1 MQHKEN
7 CEMKSEKKE
16 ISANPDNFKNSH
28 LKRDDQNSRN
38 NDEGRPNSPSRPFKT
53 QLRIISILL
62 IIFSIFIILTIVS
75 YSRQDIAASSIT
87 LNDLLGII
95 KKDPEILARQSIT
108 QNWLGLLGAYISNI
122 LINGTFGYAVLILLL
137 LLIYFSIEL
146 YRKFRISP
154 QVISNI
160 SFGLLLTLLI
170 SGFLGVLSKF
180 TWIGNIPFEWYGRVG
195 YFLAAISNNLLGI
208 TTSLIL
214 FISII
219 FISIFYKLNFK
230 FSTVISNISNG
241 IREVFKREHQPE
253 IDKSKNFN
261 DEGNNE
267 AQNNII
273 NNTRLETPKPQEP
286 PIIREPGKHIEQIS
300 TNPQKKEDL
309 KILIKQPQY
318 EAQKP
323 QPSVNYV
330 PKIQAIDFAKITVSN
345 PQIQK
350 EIDMEHNLG
359 YNEKNEDINQAA
371 FIPEPISPNEN
382 DVNELKQSNE
392 LIEKQIPDTKET
404 IVPSETIKQ
413 NIDLEQTINQIVQ
426 EKISNTSPLP
436 EPPKLK
442 KEPAKPSISI
452 SLSQPIEKQNRED
465 LHSLIYSDYWDE
477 RIEYKFPSIELLNPP
492 STQNV
497 VPSEE
502 LEMNAR
508 ILQEK
513 LETFKIVIDNIAIT
527 PGPVVTQ
534 YEFVPAP
541 GIKISRI
548 EALAD
553 DLAMALKAK
562 GIRIIAPIPGKGT
575 VGVEI
580 PNSKPSIVRFSE
592 VVSSEKFQNSKAK
605 LPIALGK
612 TINGEVYVDDL
623 TRMPH
628 LLIAGSTGSGKS
640 VGINT
645 IINSLLYKIHP
656 SELKFVIIDPKK
668 VELSQYSML
677 SQHYLATSPDID
689 DVIITNPKD
698 AVIVLKA
705 AVKEMERR
713 YDILADAGQRNI
725 SDYNQKIKQGNL
737 PKSENMLHY
746 PMPYIVVIVD
756 ELADLML
763 TASKEIEEPIT
774 RLAQMARAVG
784 IHLVIATQRPSV
796 DVITGLIKA
805 NFPARIAYLVA
816 SRIDSRTILD
826 QQGAEQLL
834 GNGDMLIMPPGT
846 PKPIRVQNAFISTDE
861 VERICELIGNQKG
874 YSEPYLLPSLEEE
887 NSDSKEFDIND
898 RDPLFADAAHL
909 VVQMQQAS
917 VSMLQRRMKIG
928 YARAGRIM
936 DELEAA
942 GIVGSSK
949 GSKTRDVL
957 LDSESQLEA
966 YL

>member
-1 MQHKEN
+1 
-7 CEMKSEKKE
+7 MKSRKKE
-16 ISANPDNFKNSH
+16 ISANADDFKDSQSTQNDKNLNSEKNGKITDALH
-28 LKRDDQNSRN
+28 
-38 NDEGRPNSPSRPFKT
+38 PFKT
-53 QLRIISILL
+53 QLRIISVLIFLFSLL
-62 IIFSIFIILTIVS
+62 VILTILS
-75 YSRQDIAASSIT
+75 YTRQDIAVSSISF
-87 LNDLLGII
+87 NDLFRII
-95 KKDPEILARQSIT
+95 QKDPVILARQSIT
-108 QNWLGLLGAYISNI
+108 QNWLGLLGAYISNA
-122 LINGTFGYAVLILLL
+122 LINGTFGYAVIIIPL

-146 YRKFRISP
+146 YKKLSISARF
-154 QVISNI
+154 VSNA
-160 SFGLLLTLLI
+160 SFALLMTLLI
-170 SGFLGVLSKF
+170 SGFCGVLSKF
-180 TWIGNIPFEWYGRVG
+180 SWIGLIPFEWSGKVG
-195 YFLAAISNNLLGI
+195 YFLAAIITSAFGT

-214 FISII
+214 FILII
-219 FISIFYKLNFK
+219 FISIFYKLDFK
-230 FSTVISNISNG
+230 FSTIISSIFRGIKDTFKKEPRIDNEPNSQENVDSEANNINDFNISNQSST
-241 IREVFKREHQPE
+241 IQEQ
-253 IDKSKNFN
+253 SKPI
-261 DEGNNE
+261 ESTKPIE
-267 AQNNII
+267 PA
-273 NNTRLETPKPQEP
+273 TPKPENL
-286 PIIREPGKHIEQIS
+286 R
-300 TNPQKKEDL
+300 
-309 KILIKQPQY
+309 ILINPTQTEPTQ
-318 EAQKP
+318 ANP
-323 QPSVNYV
+323 LRTFV
-330 PKIQAIDFAKITVSN
+330 PKIQQIDFAKITVSN
-345 PQIQK
+345 PEIQK
-350 EIDMEHNLG
+350 EINKELNLK
-359 YNEKNEDINQAA
+359 NNDQVVNPSIEDKNEI
-371 FIPEPISPNEN
+371 IPEDIKNEPIPNKTEPPILKENIPPNE
-382 DVNELKQSNE
+382 E
-392 LIEKQIPDTKET
+392 IEINKAPET
-404 IVPSETIKQ
+404 AETEVPK
-413 NIDLEQTINQIVQ
+413 IDLNETINQIVK
-426 EKISNTSPLP
+426 EKINQASSEQDNPKNTPAIQDK
-436 EPPKLK
+436 PPV
-442 KEPAKPSISI
+442 SIKI
-452 SLSQPIEKQNRED
+452 NKTNENKTEND
-465 LHSLIYSDYWDE
+465 LQSLIYTDYWDE
-477 RIEYKFPSIELLNPP
+477 RISYTFPSIDLLTPP
-492 STQNV
+492 STQNIV
-497 VPSEE
+497 SREE
-502 LEMNAR
+502 LELNAR

-513 LETFKIVIDNIAIT
+513 LETFKIVIDNMTIT

-592 VVSSEKFQNSKAK
+592 VVASDKFQKTTAR

-612 TINGEVYVDDL
+612 TINGEVFIEDL

-705 AVKEMERR
+705 AVREMEHR
-713 YDILADAGQRNI
+713 YDILADVGQRNI
-725 SDYNQKIKQGNL
+725 YDYNQKIKQGIL
-737 PKSENMLHY
+737 PKSDKMLHY

-805 NFPARIAYLVA
+805 NFPARVAYLVA

-846 PKPIRVQNAFISTDE
+846 PKPIRVQNAFISTDD
-861 VERICELIGNQKG
+861 VERICEMIGKQQG
-874 YSEPYLLPSLEEE
+874 YSEPYLLPSLED
-887 NSDSKEFDIND
+887 DSTRDKDLDYGN
-898 RDPLFADAAHL
+898 RDPLFEDAARL
-909 VVQMQQAS
+909 IIQMQQAS

-957 LDSESQLEA
+957 LESESQLEA

>member
-1 MQHKEN
+1 MISRKN
-7 CEMKSEKKE
+7 E
-16 ISANPDNFKNSH
+16 ISAKSDNFKDFHFNKDESMPNNRDAVKSQNNSH
-28 LKRDDQNSRN
+28 
-38 NDEGRPNSPSRPFKT
+38 PFKI
-53 QLRIISILL
+53 QLRIISVLL
-62 IIFSIFIILTIVS
+62 FIFSILILFTIIS
-75 YSRQDIAASSIT
+75 YSRLDIAASSIKF
-87 LNDLLGII
+87 NDLLGII

-122 LINGTFGYAVLILLL
+122 LINGTFGYAVIILPL
-137 LLIYFSIEL
+137 LLIYFSFEL
-146 YRKFRISP
+146 YKKLAISP
-154 QVISNI
+154 RVIANI
-160 SFGLLLTLLI
+160 SFGLFLTLLV

-180 TWIGNIPFEWYGRVG
+180 TWIASIPYEWYGKVG
-195 YFLAAISNNLLGI
+195 YFLAAITNKAFGT
-208 TTSLIL
+208 TTSLII
-214 FISII
+214 FIVII
-219 FISIFYKLNFK
+219 FLTIFYKLDFK
-230 FSTVISNISNG
+230 FSTIISNIFNG
-241 IREVFKREHQPE
+241 IKEAFKKAPKTNVNNQSILNEDE
-253 IDKSKNFN
+253 KNEDFN
-261 DEGNNE
+261 FDTVANPDNSSVIAEQTKPIE
-267 AQNNII
+267 QTPIAP
-273 NNTRLETPKPQEP
+273 TPKQD
-286 PIIREPGKHIEQIS
+286 
-300 TNPQKKEDL
+300 NL
-309 KILIKQPQY
+309 KILINQAQTDALQPN
-318 EAQKP
+318 P
-323 QPSVNYV
+323 LRPFI
-330 PKIQAIDFAKITVSN
+330 PKIQQIDYAKITVSN
-345 PQIQK
+345 PDIQK
-350 EIDMEHNLG
+350 EIAKEYNL
-359 YNEKNEDINQAA
+359 EKNIENEPDISKEDILTKKNEPIEQSLNQQDKNNT
-371 FIPEPISPNEN
+371 IEEIKKPIPTPEPRTQ
-382 DVNELKQSNE
+382 K
-392 LIEKQIPDTKET
+392 
-404 IVPSETIKQ
+404 
-413 NIDLEQTINQIVQ
+413 IDLEKTINQIVQ
-426 EKISNTSPLP
+426 EKINKTTPTQPKP
-436 EPPKLK
+436 EVKDEIPTQPN
-442 KEPAKPSISI
+442 ISI
-452 SLSQPIEKQNRED
+452 KVNQISEKTQENE
-465 LHSLIYSDYWDE
+465 LHSLIYTDYLDE
-477 RIEYKFPSIELLNPP
+477 RIDYLFPSLEILTPP
-492 STQNV
+492 SLQNV
-497 VPSEE
+497 VSREE

-513 LETFKIVIDNIAIT
+513 LETFKIVIDNMTIT

-580 PNSKPSIVRFSE
+580 PNSKPSMVRFSE
-592 VVSSEKFQNSKAK
+592 VVKSEKFQNTTAR

-612 TINGEVYVDDL
+612 TINGEVFVEDL

-705 AVKEMERR
+705 AVKEMEKR

-725 SDYNQKIKQGNL
+725 YDYNQKIKQGIL
-737 PKSENMLHY
+737 PKSDNMLHY

-861 VERICELIGNQKG
+861 VEKVCEMIGNQKG
-874 YSEPYLLPSLEEE
+874 YSEPYLLPSLEEDNANE
-887 NSDSKEFDIND
+887 KEFDASE
-898 RDPLFADAAHL
+898 RDPLFEDAARL
-909 VVQMQQAS
+909 IIQMQQAS

-942 GIVGSSK
+942 GIVGSSR
-949 GSKTRDVL
+949 GSKTRNVL
-957 LDSESQLEA
+957 LESESQLEA

>member
-1 MQHKEN
+1 
-7 CEMKSEKKE
+7 MKSRKKE
-16 ISANPDNFKNSH
+16 ISANADDFKDSQST
-28 LKRDDQNSRN
+28 QNDKN
-38 NDEGRPNSPSRPFKT
+38 LNGEKNGKITDALHPFKT
-53 QLRIISILL
+53 QSRIISVLIFLFSLL
-62 IIFSIFIILTIVS
+62 VILTILS
-75 YSRQDIAASSIT
+75 YTRQDIAVSSISF
-87 LNDLLGII
+87 NDLFRII
-95 KKDPEILARQSIT
+95 QKDPVILARQSIT
-108 QNWLGLLGAYISNI
+108 QNWLGLLGAYISNA
-122 LINGTFGYAVLILLL
+122 LINGTFGYAVIIIPL

-146 YRKFRISP
+146 YKKLSISARF
-154 QVISNI
+154 VSNA
-160 SFGLLLTLLI
+160 SFALLMTLLI
-170 SGFLGVLSKF
+170 SGFCGVLSKF
-180 TWIGNIPFEWYGRVG
+180 SWIGLIPFEWSGKVG
-195 YFLAAISNNLLGI
+195 YFLAAIITSAFGT

-214 FISII
+214 FILII
-219 FISIFYKLNFK
+219 FISIFYKLDFK
-230 FSTVISNISNG
+230 FSTIISSIFRGIKDTFKKEPRLDSEPKSQENVDSEANNINDFNISNQSST
-241 IREVFKREHQPE
+241 IQEQSEPIESTKPIEP
-253 IDKSKNFN
+253 
-261 DEGNNE
+261 
-267 AQNNII
+267 A
-273 NNTRLETPKPQEP
+273 TPKPENL
-286 PIIREPGKHIEQIS
+286 R
-300 TNPQKKEDL
+300 
-309 KILIKQPQY
+309 ILINPTQTEPTQ
-318 EAQKP
+318 ANP
-323 QPSVNYV
+323 LRTFV
-330 PKIQAIDFAKITVSN
+330 PKIQQIDFAKITVSN
-345 PQIQK
+345 PEIQK
-350 EIDMEHNLG
+350 EINKELNLK
-359 YNEKNEDINQAA
+359 NNDQVVNPSIEDKNEITPEDIKN
-371 FIPEPISPNEN
+371 EPIPNKTEPPILKENTPPNE
-382 DVNELKQSNE
+382 E
-392 LIEKQIPDTKET
+392 IEISKAPAIAET
-404 IVPSETIKQ
+404 EVPK
-413 NIDLEQTINQIVQ
+413 IDLNETINQIVK
-426 EKISNTSPLP
+426 EKINQASSEQDNPKNTPATQDK
-436 EPPKLK
+436 PPV
-442 KEPAKPSISI
+442 SIKI
-452 SLSQPIEKQNRED
+452 NKTNENKTEND
-465 LHSLIYSDYWDE
+465 LQSLIYTDYWDE
-477 RIEYKFPSIELLNPP
+477 RISYTFPSIDLLTPP
-492 STQNV
+492 STQNIV
-497 VPSEE
+497 SREE
-502 LEMNAR
+502 LELNAR

-513 LETFKIVIDNIAIT
+513 LETFKIVIDNMTIT

-592 VVSSEKFQNSKAK
+592 VVTSDKFQKTTAR

-612 TINGEVYVDDL
+612 TINGEVFIEDL

-705 AVKEMERR
+705 AVREMEHR
-713 YDILADAGQRNI
+713 YDILADVGQRNI
-725 SDYNQKIKQGNL
+725 YDYNQKIKQGIL
-737 PKSENMLHY
+737 PKSDKMLHY

-805 NFPARIAYLVA
+805 NFPARVAYLVA

-846 PKPIRVQNAFISTDE
+846 PKPIRVQNAFISTDD
-861 VERICELIGNQKG
+861 VERICEMIGKQQG
-874 YSEPYLLPSLEEE
+874 YSEPYLLPSLED
-887 NSDSKEFDIND
+887 DSTRDKDLDYGN
-898 RDPLFADAAHL
+898 RDPLFEDAARL
-909 VVQMQQAS
+909 IIQMQQAS

-957 LDSESQLEA
+957 LESESQLEA

>member
-1 MQHKEN
+1 
-7 CEMKSEKKE
+7 MKSRKKE
-16 ISANPDNFKNSH
+16 ISANADDFKDSQST
-28 LKRDDQNSRN
+28 QNDKN
-38 NDEGRPNSPSRPFKT
+38 LNGEKNGKITDVLHPFKT
-53 QLRIISILL
+53 QLRIISVLIFLFSLL
-62 IIFSIFIILTIVS
+62 VILTILS
-75 YSRQDIAASSIT
+75 YTRQDIAVSSISF
-87 LNDLLGII
+87 NDLFRII
-95 KKDPEILARQSIT
+95 QKDPVILARQSIT
-108 QNWLGLLGAYISNI
+108 QNWLGLLGAYISNA
-122 LINGTFGYAVLILLL
+122 LINGTFGYAVIIIPL

-146 YRKFRISP
+146 YKKLSISARF
-154 QVISNI
+154 VSNA
-160 SFGLLLTLLI
+160 SFALLMTLLI
-170 SGFLGVLSKF
+170 SGFCGVLSKF
-180 TWIGNIPFEWYGRVG
+180 SWIGLIPFEWSGKVG
-195 YFLAAISNNLLGI
+195 YFLAAIITSAFGT

-214 FISII
+214 FILII
-219 FISIFYKLNFK
+219 FISIFYKLDFK
-230 FSTVISNISNG
+230 FSTIISSIFRGIKDTFKKEPRLDSEPKSQENVDSEANNINDFNISNQSST
-241 IREVFKREHQPE
+241 IQEQ
-253 IDKSKNFN
+253 SKPI
-261 DEGNNE
+261 ESTKPIE
-267 AQNNII
+267 TA
-273 NNTRLETPKPQEP
+273 TPKPENL
-286 PIIREPGKHIEQIS
+286 R
-300 TNPQKKEDL
+300 
-309 KILIKQPQY
+309 ILINPTQTEPTQ
-318 EAQKP
+318 ANP
-323 QPSVNYV
+323 LRTFV
-330 PKIQAIDFAKITVSN
+330 PKIQQIDFAKITVSN
-345 PQIQK
+345 PEIQK
-350 EIDMEHNLG
+350 EINKELNLK
-359 YNEKNEDINQAA
+359 NNDQVVNPSIEDKNEVTPEDIKN
-371 FIPEPISPNEN
+371 EPIPNKTEPPIIKENTPPNE
-382 DVNELKQSNE
+382 E
-392 LIEKQIPDTKET
+392 IEISKAPEIAE
-404 IVPSETIKQ
+404 IEVPK
-413 NIDLEQTINQIVQ
+413 IDLNETINQIVK
-426 EKISNTSPLP
+426 EKIKQASSEQDNPKNTPVTQDK
-436 EPPKLK
+436 PPV
-442 KEPAKPSISI
+442 SIKI
-452 SLSQPIEKQNRED
+452 NKTNENKTEND
-465 LHSLIYSDYWDE
+465 LQSLIYTDYWDE
-477 RIEYKFPSIELLNPP
+477 RISYTFPSIDLLTPP
-492 STQNV
+492 STQNIV
-497 VPSEE
+497 SREE
-502 LEMNAR
+502 LELNAR

-513 LETFKIVIDNIAIT
+513 LETFKIVIDNMTIT

-592 VVSSEKFQNSKAK
+592 VVTSDKFQKTTAR

-612 TINGEVYVDDL
+612 TINGEVFIEDL

-705 AVKEMERR
+705 AVREMEHR
-713 YDILADAGQRNI
+713 YDILADVGQRNI
-725 SDYNQKIKQGNL
+725 YDYNQKIKQGIL
-737 PKSENMLHY
+737 PKSDKMLHY

-805 NFPARIAYLVA
+805 NFPARVAYLVA

-846 PKPIRVQNAFISTDE
+846 PKPIRVQNAFISTDD
-861 VERICELIGNQKG
+861 VERICEMIGKQQG
-874 YSEPYLLPSLEEE
+874 YSEPYLLPSLED
-887 NSDSKEFDIND
+887 DSTRDKDLDYGN
-898 RDPLFADAAHL
+898 RDPLFEDAARL
-909 VVQMQQAS
+909 IIQMQQAS

-957 LDSESQLEA
+957 LESESQLEA

>member
-1 MQHKEN
+1 
-7 CEMKSEKKE
+7 MKSRKKE
-16 ISANPDNFKNSH
+16 ISANADDFKDSQST
-28 LKRDDQNSRN
+28 QNDKN
-38 NDEGRPNSPSRPFKT
+38 LNGEKNGKITDALHPFKT
-53 QLRIISILL
+53 QLRIISVLIFLFSLL
-62 IIFSIFIILTIVS
+62 VILTILS
-75 YSRQDIAASSIT
+75 YTRQDIAVSSISF
-87 LNDLLGII
+87 NDLFRII
-95 KKDPEILARQSIT
+95 QKDPVILARQSIT
-108 QNWLGLLGAYISNI
+108 QNWLGLLGAYISNA
-122 LINGTFGYAVLILLL
+122 LINGTFGYAVIIIPL

-146 YRKFRISP
+146 YKKLSISARF
-154 QVISNI
+154 VSNA
-160 SFGLLLTLLI
+160 SFALLMTLLI
-170 SGFLGVLSKF
+170 SGFCGVLSKF
-180 TWIGNIPFEWYGRVG
+180 SWIGLIPFEWTGKVG
-195 YFLAAISNNLLGI
+195 YFLAAIITSAFGT

-214 FISII
+214 FILII
-219 FISIFYKLNFK
+219 FISIFYKLDFK
-230 FSTVISNISNG
+230 FSTIISSIFRGIKDTFKKEPRIDSEPKSQENVDSEANNINDFNISNQSST
-241 IREVFKREHQPE
+241 IQEQ
-253 IDKSKNFN
+253 SKPI
-261 DEGNNE
+261 ESTKPIE
-267 AQNNII
+267 TA
-273 NNTRLETPKPQEP
+273 TPKPENL
-286 PIIREPGKHIEQIS
+286 R
-300 TNPQKKEDL
+300 
-309 KILIKQPQY
+309 ILINPTQTEPTQ
-318 EAQKP
+318 ANP
-323 QPSVNYV
+323 LRTFV
-330 PKIQAIDFAKITVSN
+330 PKIQQIDFAKITVSN
-345 PQIQK
+345 PEIQK
-350 EIDMEHNLG
+350 EINKELNLK
-359 YNEKNEDINQAA
+359 NNDQVVNPSIEDKNEITPEDIKN
-371 FIPEPISPNEN
+371 EPIPNKTEPPILKEN
-382 DVNELKQSNE
+382 TPTNEE
-392 LIEKQIPDTKET
+392 IEISKAPEIAET
-404 IVPSETIKQ
+404 EVPK
-413 NIDLEQTINQIVQ
+413 IDLNETINQIVK
-426 EKISNTSPLP
+426 EKINQASSEQDNPKNTPAIQDK
-436 EPPKLK
+436 PPV
-442 KEPAKPSISI
+442 SIKINKTNENKTVS
-452 SLSQPIEKQNRED
+452 D
-465 LHSLIYSDYWDE
+465 LQSLIYTDYWDE
-477 RIEYKFPSIELLNPP
+477 RISYTFPSIDLLTPP
-492 STQNV
+492 STQNIV
-497 VPSEE
+497 SREE
-502 LEMNAR
+502 LELNAR

-513 LETFKIVIDNIAIT
+513 LETFKIVIDNMTIT

-592 VVSSEKFQNSKAK
+592 VVTSDKFQKTTAR

-612 TINGEVYVDDL
+612 TINGEVFIEDL

-705 AVKEMERR
+705 AVREMEHR
-713 YDILADAGQRNI
+713 YDILADVGQRNI
-725 SDYNQKIKQGNL
+725 YDYNQKIKQGIL
-737 PKSENMLHY
+737 PKSDKMLHY

-805 NFPARIAYLVA
+805 NFPARVAYLVA

-846 PKPIRVQNAFISTDE
+846 PKPIRVQNAFISTDD
-861 VERICELIGNQKG
+861 VERICEMIGNQQG
-874 YSEPYLLPSLEEE
+874 YSEPYLLPSLED
-887 NSDSKEFDIND
+887 DSTRDKDLDYGN
-898 RDPLFADAAHL
+898 RDPLFEDAARL
-909 VVQMQQAS
+909 IIQMQQAS

-957 LDSESQLEA
+957 LESESQLEA

>member
-1 MQHKEN
+1 
-7 CEMKSEKKE
+7 MKSRKKE
-16 ISANPDNFKNSH
+16 ISANADDFKDSQSTQNDKNLNSEKNGKITDTLH
-28 LKRDDQNSRN
+28 
-38 NDEGRPNSPSRPFKT
+38 PFKT
-53 QLRIISILL
+53 QLRIISVLIFLFSLL
-62 IIFSIFIILTIVS
+62 VILTILS
-75 YSRQDIAASSIT
+75 YTRQDIAVSSISF
-87 LNDLLGII
+87 NDLFRII
-95 KKDPEILARQSIT
+95 QKDPVILARQSIT
-108 QNWLGLLGAYISNI
+108 QNWLGLLGAYISNA
-122 LINGTFGYAVLILLL
+122 LINGTFGYAVIIIPL

-146 YRKFRISP
+146 YKKLSISARF
-154 QVISNI
+154 VSNA
-160 SFGLLLTLLI
+160 SFALLMTLLI
-170 SGFLGVLSKF
+170 SGFCGVLSKF
-180 TWIGNIPFEWYGRVG
+180 SWIGLIPFEWTGKVG
-195 YFLAAISNNLLGI
+195 YFLAAIITSAFGT

-214 FISII
+214 FILII
-219 FISIFYKLNFK
+219 FISIFYKLDFK
-230 FSTVISNISNG
+230 FSTIISSIFRGIKDTFKKEPRIDSEPKSQENVDSEANNINDFNISNQSST
-241 IREVFKREHQPE
+241 IQEQ
-253 IDKSKNFN
+253 SKPI
-261 DEGNNE
+261 ESTKPIE
-267 AQNNII
+267 TA
-273 NNTRLETPKPQEP
+273 TPKPENL
-286 PIIREPGKHIEQIS
+286 R
-300 TNPQKKEDL
+300 
-309 KILIKQPQY
+309 ILINPTQTEPTQ
-318 EAQKP
+318 ANP
-323 QPSVNYV
+323 LRTFV
-330 PKIQAIDFAKITVSN
+330 PKIQQIDFAKITVSN
-345 PQIQK
+345 PEIQK
-350 EIDMEHNLG
+350 EINKELNLK
-359 YNEKNEDINQAA
+359 NNDQVVNPSIEDKNEITPEDIKN
-371 FIPEPISPNEN
+371 EPIPNKTEPPILKEN
-382 DVNELKQSNE
+382 TPTNEE
-392 LIEKQIPDTKET
+392 IEISKAPEIAET
-404 IVPSETIKQ
+404 EVPK
-413 NIDLEQTINQIVQ
+413 IDLNETINQIVK
-426 EKISNTSPLP
+426 EKINQASSEQDNPKNTPAIQDK
-436 EPPKLK
+436 PPV
-442 KEPAKPSISI
+442 SIKINKTNENKTVS
-452 SLSQPIEKQNRED
+452 D
-465 LHSLIYSDYWDE
+465 LQSLIYTDYWDE
-477 RIEYKFPSIELLNPP
+477 RISYTFPSIDLLTPP
-492 STQNV
+492 STQNIV
-497 VPSEE
+497 SREE
-502 LEMNAR
+502 LELNAR

-513 LETFKIVIDNIAIT
+513 LETFKIVIDNMTIT

-592 VVSSEKFQNSKAK
+592 VVTSDKFQKTTAR

-612 TINGEVYVDDL
+612 TINGEVFIEDL

-705 AVKEMERR
+705 AVREMEHR
-713 YDILADAGQRNI
+713 YDILADVGQRNI
-725 SDYNQKIKQGNL
+725 YDYNQKIKQGIL
-737 PKSENMLHY
+737 PKSDKMLHY

-805 NFPARIAYLVA
+805 NFPARVAYLVA

-846 PKPIRVQNAFISTDE
+846 PKPIRVQNAFISTDD
-861 VERICELIGNQKG
+861 VERICEMIGNQQG
-874 YSEPYLLPSLEEE
+874 YSEPYLLPSLED
-887 NSDSKEFDIND
+887 DSTRDKDLDYGN
-898 RDPLFADAAHL
+898 RDPLFEDAARL
-909 VVQMQQAS
+909 IIQMQQAS
-917 VSMLQRRMKIG
+917 VSMLQRRMK
-928 YARAGRIM
+928 
-936 DELEAA
+936 
-942 GIVGSSK
+942 
-949 GSKTRDVL
+949 
-957 LDSESQLEA
+957 
-966 YL
+966 

>member
-1 MQHKEN
+1 
-7 CEMKSEKKE
+7 MKSRKKE
-16 ISANPDNFKNSH
+16 ISANADDFKDSQSTQNDKNLNSEKNGKITDTLH
-28 LKRDDQNSRN
+28 
-38 NDEGRPNSPSRPFKT
+38 PFKT
-53 QLRIISILL
+53 QLRIISVLIFLFSLL
-62 IIFSIFIILTIVS
+62 VILTILS
-75 YSRQDIAASSIT
+75 YTRQDIAVSSISF
-87 LNDLLGII
+87 NDLFRII
-95 KKDPEILARQSIT
+95 QKDPVILARQSIT
-108 QNWLGLLGAYISNI
+108 QNWLGLLGAYISNA
-122 LINGTFGYAVLILLL
+122 LINGTFGYAVIIIPL

-146 YRKFRISP
+146 YKKLSISARF
-154 QVISNI
+154 VSNA
-160 SFGLLLTLLI
+160 SFALLMTLLI
-170 SGFLGVLSKF
+170 SGFCGVLSKF
-180 TWIGNIPFEWYGRVG
+180 SWIGLIPFEWSGKVG
-195 YFLAAISNNLLGI
+195 YFLAAIITSAFGT

-214 FISII
+214 FILII
-219 FISIFYKLNFK
+219 FISIFYKLDFK
-230 FSTVISNISNG
+230 FSTIISSIFRGIKDTFKKEPRIDSESNSQENVDSEANNINDFNISNQSST
-241 IREVFKREHQPE
+241 IQEQ
-253 IDKSKNFN
+253 SKPI
-261 DEGNNE
+261 ESTKPIE
-267 AQNNII
+267 TA
-273 NNTRLETPKPQEP
+273 TPKPENL
-286 PIIREPGKHIEQIS
+286 R
-300 TNPQKKEDL
+300 
-309 KILIKQPQY
+309 ILINPTQTEPTQ
-318 EAQKP
+318 ANP
-323 QPSVNYV
+323 LRTFV
-330 PKIQAIDFAKITVSN
+330 PKIQQIDFAKITVSN
-345 PQIQK
+345 PEIQK
-350 EIDMEHNLG
+350 EINKELNLK
-359 YNEKNEDINQAA
+359 NNDQVVNPSIEDKNEVTPEDIKN
-371 FIPEPISPNEN
+371 EPIPNKTEPPILKEN
-382 DVNELKQSNE
+382 TPPNDE
-392 LIEKQIPDTKET
+392 IEISKAPAIAEIEASK
-404 IVPSETIKQ
+404 
-413 NIDLEQTINQIVQ
+413 IDLNETINQIVK
-426 EKISNTSPLP
+426 EKINQASSEQDNPKNTPAIQDK
-436 EPPKLK
+436 PPV
-442 KEPAKPSISI
+442 SIKI
-452 SLSQPIEKQNRED
+452 NKTNENKTEND
-465 LHSLIYSDYWDE
+465 LQSLIYTDYWDE
-477 RIEYKFPSIELLNPP
+477 RISYTFPSIDLLTPP
-492 STQNV
+492 STQNIV
-497 VPSEE
+497 SREE
-502 LEMNAR
+502 LELNAR

-513 LETFKIVIDNIAIT
+513 LETFKIVIDNMTIT

-592 VVSSEKFQNSKAK
+592 VVTSDKFQKTTAR

-612 TINGEVYVDDL
+612 TINGEVFIEDL

-705 AVKEMERR
+705 AVREMEHR
-713 YDILADAGQRNI
+713 YDILADVGQRNI
-725 SDYNQKIKQGNL
+725 YDYNQKIKQGIL
-737 PKSENMLHY
+737 PKSDKMLHY

-805 NFPARIAYLVA
+805 NFPARVAYLVA

-846 PKPIRVQNAFISTDE
+846 PKPIRVQNAFISTDD
-861 VERICELIGNQKG
+861 VERICEMIGKQQG
-874 YSEPYLLPSLEEE
+874 YSEPYLLPSLED
-887 NSDSKEFDIND
+887 DSTRDKDLDYGN
-898 RDPLFADAAHL
+898 RDPLFEDAARL
-909 VVQMQQAS
+909 IIQMQQAS

-957 LDSESQLEA
+957 LESESQLEA